1 MNDDYLWDRTGQPD
15 PEIQELEELLGTL
28 RYQPRPLEIPG
39 DLKVARHRPF
49 VLPVTIAAAI
59 IMVAI
64 LSALWFQFRRKPT
77 PHSVT
82 VQQPTTAPAPA
93 PAQVNPQE
101 NKEPES
107 VLVRDQSSER
117 QQRRPAPRHLIAY
130 RTKTLTPR
138 PTAKEQ
144 AEKEQVLLALRLV
157 SAKLNLAQ
165 RKTQGLAPLNNIRNQ
180 HKIG

>member
-28 RYQPRPLEIPG
+28 RYQPRPLEIPR
-39 DLKVARHRPF
+39 DLKIAQQRPF

-77 PHSVT
+77 SHSVT

-93 PAQVNPQE
+93 PAKVNSPE
-101 NKEPES
+101 NREPES
-107 VLVRDQSSER
+107 VLVRDQGER
-117 QQRRPAPRHLIAY
+117 QQRRPVPRHLIAY
-130 RTKTLTPR
+130 RTKALTPR
-138 PTAKEQ
+138 PTAQEQ

-165 RKTQGLAPLNNIRNQ
+165 RKTQGLPPLNNIRNQ